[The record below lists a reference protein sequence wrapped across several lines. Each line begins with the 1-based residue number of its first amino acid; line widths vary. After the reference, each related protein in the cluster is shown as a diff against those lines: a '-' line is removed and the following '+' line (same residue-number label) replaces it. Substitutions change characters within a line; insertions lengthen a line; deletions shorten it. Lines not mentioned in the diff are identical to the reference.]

1 MSENPASELS
11 YDAGTKVFDEAAS
24 MSVFCHDHPLTAFR
38 AMLATEGIVTAR
50 DLRRIPSNSRVRV
63 TGVLVIVHTP
73 PTRSGKRVMFVTMED
88 ETGLMDL
95 VLFPKAQKDCAKP
108 ALTSEIL
115 TVEGKLQ
122 RTGKNGRS
130 ISIVV
135 EKVIMPWTGLIKDLW
150 TRSNS

>member
-1 MSENPASELS
+1 MHDEIS
-11 YDAGTKVFDEAAS
+11 DATIALREARS

-38 AMLATEGIVTAR
+38 PMLAAEGIVTAR
-50 DLRRIPSNSRVRV
+50 DLRRMPSNSRVRV
-63 TGVLVIVHTP
+63 TGVVVIVHTP
-73 PTRSGKRVMFVTMED
+73 PTKSGKRVMFITIED

-95 VLFPKAQKDCAKP
+95 VLFSRAQKDCAKP

-122 RTGKNGRS
+122 RTGKDGRS

-135 EKVIMPWTGLIKDLW
+135 EKVILPWTGLINDLW
-150 TRSNS
+150 IRSHS

>member
-1 MSENPASELS
+1 
-11 YDAGTKVFDEAAS
+11 VFDEAAS

-38 AMLATEGIVTAR
+38 EMLATEGIVTAR

-73 PTRSGKRVMFVTMED
+73 PTRSRKRVMFITIED

-122 RTGKNGRS
+122 RTGKDGRS

-135 EKVIMPWTGLIKDLW
+135 EKVILPWTGLIKDLW
-150 TRSNS
+150 TRINI

>member
-1 MSENPASELS
+1 
-11 YDAGTKVFDEAAS
+11 
-24 MSVFCHDHPLTAFR
+24 
-38 AMLATEGIVTAR
+38 
-50 DLRRIPSNSRVRV
+50 
-63 TGVLVIVHTP
+63 
-73 PTRSGKRVMFVTMED
+73 MFITMED

-135 EKVIMPWTGLIKDLW
+135 EKVILPWTGLIKDLW
-150 TRSNS
+150 TRCNSRPVPMSSLKTCHNPRV